1 MTPESVLA
9 VRSVG
14 ATISASLGR
23 ATGFGAAVER
33 YEAAA
38 ALALTDHDLGSLDRP
53 VRYRDVWILVHRE
66 MFIGLVRL
74 MLSLIEHLDGIAS
87 PPWLGRLKAGW

>member
-1 MTPESVLA
+1 M
-9 VRSVG
+9 RSVG

-74 MLSLIEHLDGIAS
+74 MLSLIEHLHGIAS
-87 PPWLGRLKAGW
+87 PPWLGRLKEGW